1 MKEPSESSNT
11 SMKVNSQNNYKYDQ
25 YGFVL
30 VNTIE
35 DLLYD
40 KFNNNMENDL
50 NNIIDNKSK
59 KHNGNCNNLM
69 RNCKSIDNNKKAR
82 KNTDKSMRLVLK
94 INNKDKKA
102 FRIYPNDSRSIESI
116 TLREKDSDIKN
127 NFTKGSDN
135 KKKDLKRYHKKDEN
149 KKNSKKKRK
158 RVLDN
163 NNYENNDEFTFCE
176 EENEEDSYNNAKRKK
191 IKVKKKTRKKE
202 TEEEDE
208 DEDEEEED
216 DEEEESD
223 TDNLNRK
230 KKLGILGRPILS
242 QCIMTKTR
250 MNEPDVS
257 QIIPKTNRTFF
268 TKTYD
273 TNKKKNR
280 TKILTWPNSTLCYF
294 YKNNKIIH
302 MNIQIPLQNVI
313 NKNYFCTKQIT
324 NINEKNL
331 VPKTQVSP
339 VSPNVVIKIINPEN
353 SPYKYG
359 KINIKARSGK
369 NSNSI
374 QKTYLFK
381 IRENKTNKNI
391 LSDKLSKS
399 NCFRNVEIIKALNKK
414 TKKSKSK
421 KKKEIISPE
430 CIALKR
436 RKKFGDKI
444 YKKIMQKNSSV
455 YPSEYKISIKTKFR
469 NNVLNNKRKLELKKE
484 EEKLVK
490 NNSMIAHNNLKTNK
504 NVENIKYPVIRKMIL
519 DENTKNK
526 VPSLTREPKF
536 NFNFHTL
543 GRYNPNNNSQNFP
556 AINSYFH

>member
-1 MKEPSESSNT
+1 
-11 SMKVNSQNNYKYDQ
+11 
-25 YGFVL
+25 
-30 VNTIE
+30 
-35 DLLYD
+35 
-40 KFNNNMENDL
+40 
-50 NNIIDNKSK
+50 
-59 KHNGNCNNLM
+59 
-69 RNCKSIDNNKKAR
+69 
-82 KNTDKSMRLVLK
+82 
-94 INNKDKKA
+94 
-102 FRIYPNDSRSIESI
+102 
-116 TLREKDSDIKN
+116 
-127 NFTKGSDN
+127 
-135 KKKDLKRYHKKDEN
+135 
-149 KKNSKKKRK
+149 
-158 RVLDN
+158 
-163 NNYENNDEFTFCE
+163 
-176 EENEEDSYNNAKRKK
+176 
-191 IKVKKKTRKKE
+191 
-202 TEEEDE
+202 
-208 DEDEEEED
+208 
-216 DEEEESD
+216 
-223 TDNLNRK
+223 
-230 KKLGILGRPILS
+230 
-242 QCIMTKTR
+242 MTKTR

-324 NINEKNL
+324 HTNEKNL
-331 VPKTQVSP
+331 VPKTPVSP

-381 IRENKTNKNI
+381 IRENKKNKNI

-469 NNVLNNKRKLELKKE
+469 NNVLNNKRKLELEKE

-490 NNSMIAHNNLKTNK
+490 NNG
-504 NVENIKYPVIRKMIL
+504 E
-519 DENTKNK
+519 
-526 VPSLTREPKF
+526 KF
-536 NFNFHTL
+536 V
-543 GRYNPNNNSQNFP
+543 
-556 AINSYFH
+556 

>member
-40 KFNNNMENDL
+40 KFNNNMENDF

-163 NNYENNDEFTFCE
+163 NNYDNNDEFTFCE